1 MSSYLF
7 KKTLKFFFFGND
19 LSAELK
25 KKILKLTNANIIYQN
40 HKNLSDFLQ
49 IMKFCKKNNIKL
61 YISDNIKLSKK
72 YKVDGIHISSQYK
85 KRIFIN
91 IKKLDIIGTVHNQME
106 FDYKLKQGCSAVFL
120 SPIFKTQKYSENK
133 VLGISK
139 FNLLTSKWPLAV
151 YALGGVNDRNI
162 KKIALT
168 KANGIGGIS
177 YFK

>member
-1 MSSYLF
+1 
-7 KKTLKFFFFGND
+7 
-19 LSAELK
+19 
-25 KKILKLTNANIIYQN
+25 
-40 HKNLSDFLQ
+40 
-49 IMKFCKKNNIKL
+49 
-61 YISDNIKLSKK
+61 
-72 YKVDGIHISSQYK
+72 
-85 KRIFIN
+85 
-91 IKKLDIIGTVHNQME
+91 ME

-151 YALGGVNDRNI
+151 YALGGVYDRNI